1 MTPIRRTL
9 SRGRCRARFVT
20 LIALVT
26 GAPHACTVPPPAL
39 PPAAT
44 DSPFVIVL
52 GVGQDGGYPQAGT
65 RQDEAWDR
73 TERHRLPTSL
83 GIVDPVSGER
93 WMIEATPAFPAQ
105 LRALDQVAPSPDV
118 PGLSGILLTHAHVGH
133 YTGLLHLGREVM
145 GASGVPVH
153 VMPRMAAFLRDNGPW
168 GQLVALGNIELR
180 PLADGVATPLN
191 PRISVTPL
199 RVPHRDEYS
208 ETVGYLVEGPNRR
221 VLFLPDIDKWEAWD
235 ARGTRI
241 EELLAQVDVAWLDAT
256 FYADGEVPGRAMEE
270 IPHPFVVESMARFA
284 PLPPEVRARVR
295 FIHMNRTN
303 PVGWPGTPEWEAVHA
318 AGFRVAV
325 RGERVEL

>member
-1 MTPIRRTL
+1 VLAALALGACVLVACEAP
-9 SRGRCRARFVT
+9 RA
-20 LIALVT
+20 
-26 GAPHACTVPPPAL
+26 
-39 PPAAT
+39 PAAST
-44 DSPFVIVL
+44 HPFVVVL

-65 RQDEAWDR
+65 RDEEAWTR
-73 TERHRLPTSL
+73 TERHRLPASL

-105 LRALDQVAPSPDV
+105 LRALDQAAPSAEV

-133 YTGLLHLGREVM
+133 YAGLLHLGREIM
-145 GASGVPVH
+145 GASGVPVYA
-153 VMPRMAAFLRDNGPW
+153 MPRMAAFLRDNGPW
-168 GQLVALGNIELR
+168 GQLVSLGNIDLR
-180 PLADGVATPLN
+180 PLSDGVATALN

-199 RVPHRDEYS
+199 VVPHRDEYS
-208 ETVGYLVEGPNRR
+208 ETVGFLVQGPTRR
-221 VLFLPDIDKWEAWD
+221 ALFLPDIDKWEAWD

-241 EELLAQVDVAWLDAT
+241 EDLLAEVDVAWLDAT
-256 FYADGEVPGRAMEE
+256 FHADGEVPGRAMEE
-270 IPHPFVVESMARFA
+270 IPHPFVVESIARFS

-303 PVGWPGTPEWEAVHA
+303 PVGWPDSPEWEAVHA